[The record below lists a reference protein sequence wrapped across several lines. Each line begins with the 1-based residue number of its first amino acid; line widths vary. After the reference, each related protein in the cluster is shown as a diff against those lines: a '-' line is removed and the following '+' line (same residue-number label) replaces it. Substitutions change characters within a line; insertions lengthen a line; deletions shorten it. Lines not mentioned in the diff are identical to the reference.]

1 MSELSHLCRGEGY
14 RACDDARKRRY
25 IKAPVPPQRY
35 ALKPPR
41 QFQPQVIQ
49 RLGFELFCPALAEV
63 EV

>member
-14 RACDDARKRRY
+14 RACDDARKQRY

-41 QFQPQVIQ
+41 QLQPQVIQ
-49 RLGFELFCPALAEV
+49 SQSFELFCPALAEV